1 MTTSPPAS
9 HRSHDLTARVAASR
23 PADDL
28 SQKPQVLLVDD
39 QPHQVLPWLER
50 ILGEYALLPVS
61 NEDELDRLLNGQV
74 LQRLPPGPYQP
85 IAALVDLDLGA
96 GGGSGLGAIRRLR
109 AHPVAALTTIIL
121 FTNGLAGRDDR
132 DLLAILAAYANGG
145 GLLASTKDEPD
156 GPRLRTVLKAAE
168 ATAAAGGVLSPKR
181 SLGGLRYV
189 PALKL
194 RSVHTQRPPRDL
206 VELLLGEPGLR
217 ALWANYADCGADF
230 DEAVNKTRDQFPD
243 FLRRGSRRL
252 LSDPAAAS
260 KGASQR
266 GSGRSHLANDL
277 LTKKDFGELFLSW
290 HMYGDSF
297 LNVPGQLME
306 PQGLGDEEEYR
317 QHSARRRLVLGMFF
331 ARYGHLL
338 MSREIHAFAEAH
350 MTQKDVR

>member
-1 MTTSPPAS
+1 VDDT
-9 HRSHDLTARVAASR
+9 LTR
-23 PADDL
+23 
-28 SQKPQVLLVDD
+28 PQVILVDD

-50 ILGEYALLPVS
+50 VLADYTLLPVS
-61 NEDELDRLLNGQV
+61 NEDELDRLLSGQV
-74 LQRLPPGPYQP
+74 LERLPPGPYEP

-109 AHPVAALTTIIL
+109 SHPVGVLTTVIL
-121 FTNGLAGRDDR
+121 FTNGLAGRDER
-132 DLLAILAAYANGG
+132 DLLAVLAAYANGG

-168 ATAAAGGVLSPKR
+168 ATALAGGVLSPKR

-189 PALKL
+189 PTLKL

-230 DEAVNKTRDQFPD
+230 DEAVDKTRDQFPD

-252 LSDPAAAS
+252 LSN
-260 KGASQR
+260 GAESGQNQR

-297 LNVPGQLME
+297 LNVPGPLME

-338 MSREIHAFAEAH
+338 MSREIHAFAEAY
-350 MTQKDVR
+350 MTNKDVP